1 MNSLNEKLDVLK
13 FIGQIGGSV
22 KEINSKVIDGK
33 LKTDTLDIK
42 KVAYELD
49 QASGSLP
56 QQRPQ
61 HLPAPVQAPLPPVQL
76 PNEAPAGYFNIQQAS
91 PPTPDSNQLEL
102 PFDKKYTIDDI
113 FNKIDQVYR
122 KIIDLEKEVKDLRK
136 ISLEEKKR

>member
-13 FIGQIGGSV
+13 FIGQIGGSI
-22 KEINSKVIDGK
+22 KEINNKVIDGK
-33 LKTDTLDIK
+33 LRTDTLDIK

-49 QASGSLP
+49 QASGALP

-61 HLPAPVQAPLPPVQL
+61 QVEAPLPIQQAPVQLAPSYVNTQITSIPV
-76 PNEAPAGYFNIQQAS
+76 
-91 PPTPDSNQLEL
+91 PDDNQLEL
-102 PFDKKYTIDDI
+102 PFDKKHSLDDI

-122 KIIDLEKEVKDLRK
+122 KVIDLEKEVKDLKK

>member
-33 LKTDTLDIK
+33 LKTDLLDIK

-56 QQRPQ
+56 QQRSQ
-61 HLPAPVQAPLPPVQL
+61 PAQLPVQIPQPLSEQPIPGYINTQHTSIPV
-76 PNEAPAGYFNIQQAS
+76 S
-91 PPTPDSNQLEL
+91 DSNQLEL
-102 PFDKKYTIDDI
+102 PFDKKFTLDDI

-122 KIIDLEKEVKDLRK
+122 KIIDLEKEVKDLKK
-136 ISLEEKKR
+136 ISLEEKKS